1 MWQMALLQLIHFG
14 ANAFSLWPHGGWCGW
29 HDLSLQLSTVSSG
42 GQSRLRSDSPTAK
55 TQKVGCWHSNDS
67 RNTDHTYEGLG
78 CVWQE
83 DVRSGRKGR
92 VCLEECNK
100 QANTLRTK
108 KLRYRIYDRYRWEPR
123 RHTHSHT
130 DVWRQAGPL
139 WVSPSCDTI
148 LFCYLTEGQQL
159 VEGGKGE
166 KDTPLLGW
174 RETRKRE
181 PSPAPLFFLKKNTF
195 RLPTPLQTCHTQAN
209 TLAWNHEVM
218 YFNVYAQFH
227 SRHLS
232 FFTGR
237 AYFPGSVT
245 VKTTTVHCLHNSL
258 STWNTGTFTLDS
270 ATRPLCEKEN
280 VVKTI
285 CRILSFTHES
295 GCFLIFPAQHTVC
308 L

>member
-181 PSPAPLFFLKKNTF
+181 PSPAPLFFKKKT
-195 RLPTPLQTCHTQAN
+195 
-209 TLAWNHEVM
+209 
-218 YFNVYAQFH
+218 H
-227 SRHLS
+227 S
-232 FFTGR
+232 
-237 AYFPGSVT
+237 
-245 VKTTTVHCLHNSL
+245 
-258 STWNTGTFTLDS
+258 DS
-270 ATRPLCEKEN
+270 PPLCKHVTLKQTRSPEIMKWCISMYMLN
-280 VVKTI
+280 FIAAI
-285 CRILSFTHES
+285 CHSLQVGHTFQAQSQSKPQQCIAYITHYPHETQVHS
-295 GCFLIFPAQHTVC
+295 H
-308 L
+308 